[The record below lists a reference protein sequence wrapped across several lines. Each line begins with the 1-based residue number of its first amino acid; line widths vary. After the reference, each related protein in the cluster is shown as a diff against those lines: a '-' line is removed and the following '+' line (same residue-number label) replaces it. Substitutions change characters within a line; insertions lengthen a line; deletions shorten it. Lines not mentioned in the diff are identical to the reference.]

1 MTQANVFLA
10 PLERHHALQ
19 MDRGKDEM
27 VDQAVAA
34 IEHWLDRFD
43 VVVVGPGLGRDEL
56 VHQTVIE
63 VLSLL

>member
-1 MTQANVFLA
+1 M
-10 PLERHHALQ
+10 Q